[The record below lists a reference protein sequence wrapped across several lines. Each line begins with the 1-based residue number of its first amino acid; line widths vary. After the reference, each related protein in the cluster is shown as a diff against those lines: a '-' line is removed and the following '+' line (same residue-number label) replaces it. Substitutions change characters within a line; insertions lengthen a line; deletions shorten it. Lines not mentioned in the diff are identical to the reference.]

1 MQQKKLI
8 NRFKNLY
15 PYSII
20 GLIAFFINYHYGF
33 IGLMPMDNTVLY
45 NGGYRVLNGYTPFND
60 YWLVTGPILDYIT
73 AFFFFIFGISWKSFI
88 IHSSTFNLILSLG
101 VYHLLTKLGLKK
113 FFSIFYSL
121 LVAILFYPVVG
132 TPFVDHHSTFFLV
145 LAYFY
150 FAYGCYYQRHKYF
163 RVIPIIFCFAFLAKQ
178 TPSIYGLFGMLFL
191 ISIYCIIN
199 REFLK
204 EILLNFING
213 TLISIAFIFLFFFFT
228 GINIKNF
235 FDQYILF
242 ASSIGEYR
250 FSSYQLSLIDIFV
263 KFKFINIFNLTLIF
277 LLFFYSKKFVK
288 YKNDFFL
295 ILIFL
300 TLSFVL
306 IFHQFYTLNQN
317 FIFFLIPLLCSII
330 HLNLQKNFKEK
341 ITTIF
346 LILICIF
353 AVVKYHLRFNENR
366 KFNELEN
373 INLNLAVNSE
383 QISKDLK
390 GLKWITY
397 KFSDDPK
404 KEVEGIKDIMNII
417 SKEEQQKMIITDY
430 QFIAPSLE
438 IYDNSPNQWHHPGV
452 SFPLKENKFFDE
464 YKRFFIKIMKKNKLK
479 VIYETI
485 NDTEK
490 SITGLILNDSCFNQT
505 RVHEM
510 MIKLELNQ
518 NCKDLN

>member
-8 NRFKNLY
+8 NHFKNLY
-15 PYSII
+15 PYPIV

-45 NGGYRVLNGYTPFND
+45 NGGYRVLNGYIPFND

-73 AFFFFIFGISWKSFI
+73 AFYFYILGVSWKSFI

-145 LAYFY
+145 LAYFI
-150 FAYGCYYQRHKYF
+150 FSYGCYYQKHKYF
-163 RVIPIIFCFAFLAKQ
+163 RAIPIIFCFAFLAKQ
-178 TPSIYGLFGMLFL
+178 TPSVYGLFGMLFL
-191 ISIYCIIN
+191 ITIYCIIN
-199 REFLK
+199 RMFFR

-213 TLISIAFIFLFFFFT
+213 TIIAIIFIFLFFFLT
-228 GINIKNF
+228 GINIQNF
-235 FDQYILF
+235 FDQYIFF
-242 ASSIGEYR
+242 ASTIGEYR
-250 FSSYQLSLIDIFV
+250 FSSYQLNLIDIII
-263 KFKFINIFNLTLIF
+263 KFKFINIFNFTLIVL
-277 LLFFYSKKFVK
+277 LLFYLRKFAK
-288 YKNDFFL
+288 YKNDLFLVLTFF
-295 ILIFL
+295 
-300 TLSFVL
+300 TLSLVL

-330 HLNLQKNFKEK
+330 HLNLEKNFRKK
-341 ITTIF
+341 NISIL

-383 QISKDLK
+383 EISKDLK

-397 KFSDDPK
+397 KFSDNPRR
-404 KEVEGIKDIMNII
+404 EVEGIKGIMNII
-417 SKEEQQKMIITDY
+417 SEEKQRKMIITDY
-430 QFIAPSLE
+430 QFIAPALK

-452 SFPLKENKFFDE
+452 SFPLKDNIFFDE
-464 YKRFFIKIMKKNKLK
+464 YKKFFVKIVKKNKLE

-485 NDTEK
+485 NVKEK
-490 SITGLILNDSCFNQT
+490 PITGLILNNSCFNQT

-510 MIKLELNQ
+510 LIKIELIQ
-518 NCKDLN
+518 NCKELN